1 MADIGDPNKI
11 TAAQVKL
18 IEKAM
23 ALQQDWNKLLE
34 QMGATAA
41 DYLAKQN
48 EMIKNQEVTAD
59 QLADQISRLDEK
71 IIAEQKIIDKYKEQK
86 KSREWEISF
95 NEQQIDHLNDQIRL
109 VNRRLL
115 QNGDLAEWA
124 HAETKRLEKQKEL
137 LKIKNRENSKYVT
150 SMEEAV
156 GHAKDLATSM
166 GGLFQA
172 YDKSPL
178 FNVENIVKF
187 SRAMSGGS
195 NSALQML
202 NTLASVGLSS
212 FINATIG
219 AALAADK
226 AEVAFRRTTGASK
239 ALARTMTDSYVATRE
254 MGVTLEQA
262 QQTITSLK
270 NTFTD
275 FTMIT
280 ERAATEIQN
289 TGNTMQRLG
298 VSSDSFATTI
308 QIANKV
314 LGQTGEQAASTAQ
327 ELEILAFKIG
337 VAPTQM
343 INDFGAARDSVAKLG
358 ADGVRAFKELA
369 RVSKITGLEVTKL
382 LAITDKFDTFEGAAT
397 QAGKLN
403 AALGG
408 NFVNAMD
415 LMTATDPV
423 ERFEMIRGAIEEA
436 GLSFDTMSYY
446 QKKFYADSLG
456 LDSVGDLANMMS
468 GDMSALGNEMNMTSA
483 DFAEQ
488 AVRAQEMQDVMEKLK
503 TLMRSLIPVFT
514 PLIDALTAMAEHMS
528 KNIEFYKIAI
538 NVIGG
543 LILLYKGSR
552 VALMAW
558 VAAKGA
564 AVAVMGTWNFLAGI
578 ASFFRTK
585 ETVELAA
592 NTTAHVADAT
602 AKTTNAGATGLLGAV
617 SGAAAGPMLAFGL
630 AALMVGG
637 AIGLA
642 AVGIAM
648 AAESF
653 VLLLGA
659 VTLDNVSLV
668 TMLMFAI
675 GVFGYTGAGILAGIG
690 FGAMAAGLFL
700 LGASLKWIATK
711 DLEAIATFS
720 ESLSNSS
727 AGQLLETARAIRV
740 VAKAMDEVPVWSAR
754 TLTTVLNH
762 VSTTSAQSTAGGVA
776 GANRSGSGGTGA
788 ASGGGSQSRSGGR
801 QQVTVNL
808 SIDGSV
814 FETKVLD
821 IVDGKLTVQGG

>member
-1 MADIGDPNKI
+1 VAGDPTKI
-11 TAAQVKL
+11 TAEQVKVIDEMIKKGQEYKKIL
-18 IEKAM
+18 
-23 ALQQDWNKLLE
+23 DSW
-34 QMGATAA
+34 GATAE
-41 DYLAKQN
+41 DLLAKQA
-48 EMIKNQEVTAD
+48 EMAKNQELSAD
-59 QLADQISRLDEK
+59 ALATQIKRLQDRNAE
-71 IIAEQKIIDKYKEQK
+71 EQKIIDHYKEQK

-95 NEQQIDHLNDQIRL
+95 NEQQIDQI
-109 VNRRLL
+109 NRKIELQKKLAL
-115 QNGDLAEWA
+115 QNGDLAEQSL
-124 HAETKRLEKQKEL
+124 AEIKRLEKQKEL

-150 SMEEAV
+150 STEEAV

-187 SRAMSGGS
+187 SRSLAGGT
-195 NSALQML
+195 NSAREMF

-226 AEVAFRRTTGASK
+226 AEVAFRRTSGASK
-239 ALARTMTDSYVATRE
+239 ALARTMTDSYAATRE
-254 MGVTLEQA
+254 MGVTMEQA
-262 QQTITSLK
+262 GQTISSLHSK
-270 NTFTD
+270 FTD

-280 ERAATEIQN
+280 KRAATEIQN
-289 TGNTMQRLG
+289 TGNLMQRLG
-298 VSSDSFATTI
+298 VSSDSYATAL
-308 QIANKV
+308 QIGNKV
-314 LGQTGEQAASTAQ
+314 LGQTAEQAASTTL
-327 ELEILAFKIG
+327 ELTSLAANIG
-337 VAPTQM
+337 VAPAQM

-358 ADGVRAFKELA
+358 ADGVRAFKDLA

-483 DFAEQ
+483 DYAEQ
-488 AVRAQEMQDVMEKLK
+488 ADRAREMQDVMEKLK

-514 PLIDALTAMAEHMS
+514 PLIDALTSMADHMS
-528 KNIEFYKIAI
+528 RNIGFYKGA
-538 NVIGG
+538 VTVLGS

-558 VAAKGA
+558 VAIKAG

-578 ASFFRTK
+578 ASFLRTK
-585 ETVELAA
+585 ETVEAGANALAQEA
-592 NTTAHVADAT
+592 EAAAKVVNT
-602 AKTTNAGATGLLGAV
+602 GATGALGTA
-617 SGAAAGPMLAFGL
+617 SGLAAGPMLAFGL

-762 VSTTSAQSTAGGVA
+762 VSTTSAQSSAGGVA
-776 GANRSGSGGTGA
+776 GANRSGSGGSGA

-821 IVDGKLTVQGG
+821 IVDGALTVQGG

>member
-1 MADIGDPNKI
+1 VADTGDPTKI
-11 TAAQVKL
+11 S
-18 IEKAM
+18 
-23 ALQQDWNKLLE
+23 
-34 QMGATAA
+34 A
-41 DYLAKQN
+41 DQAKVID
-48 EMIKNQEVTAD
+48 EMIKKGQEYKKILDSWGASVADYVAKQAEMAKNQELSAD
-59 QLADQISRLDEK
+59 ALAKEILRLDEK

-124 HAETKRLEKQKEL
+124 HAQTKQLEKQKEL

-187 SRAMSGGS
+187 SRSLAGGT
-195 NSALQML
+195 NSAREMF

-226 AEVAFRRTTGASK
+226 AEVAFRRTSGASK
-239 ALARTMTDSYVATRE
+239 ALARTMTDSYKATRE
-254 MGVTLEQA
+254 MGVTMEQA
-262 QQTITSLK
+262 GQTISSLHSK
-270 NTFTD
+270 FTD
-275 FTMIT
+275 FTMVT
-280 ERAATEIQN
+280 KRAATEIQN
-289 TGNTMQRLG
+289 TGNLMQRLG
-298 VSSDSFATTI
+298 VSSDSYATAL
-308 QIANKV
+308 QIGNKV
-314 LGQTGEQAASTAQ
+314 LGQTGEQAASTTL
-327 ELEILAFKIG
+327 ELTSLAANIG
-337 VAPTQM
+337 VAPAQM

-358 ADGVRAFKELA
+358 ADGVRAFKDLA

-483 DFAEQ
+483 DYAEQ
-488 AVRAQEMQDVMEKLK
+488 ADRAREMQDVMEKLK

-514 PLIDALTAMAEHMS
+514 PLIDALTSMADHMS
-528 KNIEFYKIAI
+528 RNIGFYKGAVT
-538 NVIGG
+538 VIGS
-543 LILLYKGSR
+543 LILLYKGAR
-552 VALMAW
+552 VAMMAW
-558 VAAKGA
+558 A
-564 AVAVMGTWNFLAGI
+564 AVVGI
-578 ASFFRTK
+578 ANGLAAITSFFRTK

-592 NTTAHVADAT
+592 NTTVQG
-602 AKTTNAGATGLLGAV
+602 TNAAAKGVNTVATGALGTA
-617 SGAAAGPMLAFGL
+617 SGLAAGPMLAFGF

-637 AIGLA
+637 AIALA

-648 AAESF
+648 AANSF

-659 VTLDNVSLV
+659 VDIESVSLV
-668 TMLMFAI
+668 ITLMLAI
-675 GVFGYTGAGILAGIG
+675 GVFGWTGAGLLAGVG
-690 FGAMAAGLFL
+690 FAAMAAGLFL
-700 LGASLKWIATK
+700 LAGSLALISTK

-762 VSTTSAQSTAGGVA
+762 VSTTSAQSSAGGVA
-776 GANRSGSGGTGA
+776 GANRSATAGSGA
-788 ASGGGSQSRSGGR
+788 ASGGSSQSRSGGK

-808 SIDGSV
+808 SIDKTV

-821 IVDGKLTVQGG
+821 IVDGAITVQGG

>member
-1 MADIGDPNKI
+1 MADTGDPTKI
-11 TAAQVKL
+11 S
-18 IEKAM
+18 
-23 ALQQDWNKLLE
+23 
-34 QMGATAA
+34 A
-41 DYLAKQN
+41 DQAKVID
-48 EMIKNQEVTAD
+48 EMIKKGQEYKKILDSWGASVADYVAKQAEMAKNQELSAD
-59 QLADQISRLDEK
+59 ALAKEILRLDEK

-124 HAETKRLEKQKEL
+124 HAQTKQLEKQKEL

-187 SRAMSGGS
+187 SRSLAGGT
-195 NSALQML
+195 NSAREMF

-226 AEVAFRRTTGASK
+226 AEVAFRRTSGASK
-239 ALARTMTDSYVATRE
+239 ALARTMTDSYKATRE
-254 MGVTLEQA
+254 MGVTMEQA
-262 QQTITSLK
+262 GQTISSLHSK
-270 NTFTD
+270 FTD
-275 FTMIT
+275 FTMVT
-280 ERAATEIQN
+280 KRAATEIQN
-289 TGNTMQRLG
+289 TGNLMQRLG
-298 VSSDSFATTI
+298 VSSDSYATAL
-308 QIANKV
+308 QIGNKV
-314 LGQTGEQAASTAQ
+314 LGQTGEQAASTTL
-327 ELEILAFKIG
+327 ELTSLAANIG
-337 VAPTQM
+337 VAPAQM

-358 ADGVRAFKELA
+358 ADGVRAFKDLA

-483 DFAEQ
+483 DYAEQ
-488 AVRAQEMQDVMEKLK
+488 ADRAREMQDVMEKLK

-514 PLIDALTAMAEHMS
+514 PLIDALTSMADHMS
-528 KNIEFYKIAI
+528 RNIGFYKGAVT
-538 NVIGG
+538 VIGS
-543 LILLYKGSR
+543 LILLYKGAR
-552 VALMAW
+552 VAMMAW
-558 VAAKGA
+558 A
-564 AVAVMGTWNFLAGI
+564 AVVGI
-578 ASFFRTK
+578 ANGLAAITSFFRTK

-592 NTTAHVADAT
+592 NTTVQG
-602 AKTTNAGATGLLGAV
+602 TNAAAKGVNTVATGALGTA
-617 SGAAAGPMLAFGL
+617 SGLAAGPMLAFGF

-637 AIGLA
+637 AIALA

-648 AAESF
+648 AANSF

-659 VTLDNVSLV
+659 VDIESVSLV
-668 TMLMFAI
+668 ITLMLAI
-675 GVFGYTGAGILAGIG
+675 GVFGWTGAGLLAGVG
-690 FGAMAAGLFL
+690 FAAMAAGLFL
-700 LGASLKWIATK
+700 LAGSLALISTK

-762 VSTTSAQSTAGGVA
+762 VSTTSAQSSAGGVA
-776 GANRSGSGGTGA
+776 GANRSATAGSGA
-788 ASGGGSQSRSGGR
+788 ASGGSSQSRSGGK

-808 SIDGSV
+808 SIDKTV

-821 IVDGKLTVQGG
+821 IVDGAITVQGG